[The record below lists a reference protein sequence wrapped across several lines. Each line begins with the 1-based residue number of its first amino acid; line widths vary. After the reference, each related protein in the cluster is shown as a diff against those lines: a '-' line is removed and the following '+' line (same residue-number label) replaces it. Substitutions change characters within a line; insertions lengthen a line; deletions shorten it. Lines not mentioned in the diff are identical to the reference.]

1 MNSPPLQRGLD
12 LLAAADYAAA
22 AALFTQVL
30 AVAPDNVAALIGHG
44 ECSLALGDY
53 EDARDSFEVALAHA
67 PASLP
72 AHRGIGRLLRLSGE
86 AAASAAVLQEAL
98 RLSGPDAE
106 LLFELGLSLNA
117 ANDTA
122 GAIDAYERAL
132 AVAPQ
137 HPGAL
142 VNLGLV
148 YLTQSVDLA
157 RAQQLFAT
165 ARTLYPDSV
174 AAQANYGLVLQ
185 EQGRFDL
192 ALAHYDAL
200 IAQQTETIEYRW
212 NRAVA
217 HLYLGDYARG
227 WPDYALR
234 HVRGGRDVRRE
245 FGLPEWDGENAA
257 QHQLLVYAEQGI
269 GDEIMFASCLPVL
282 AGDAA
287 GVVLECDTRLA
298 ALFARA
304 LPRIHVHGTARDGA
318 RDWLRRHPALDRQ
331 IAIGSL
337 PRLLRRSAADFPAHS
352 GYLQP
357 DVARVAAWRHRLGS
371 AGARTVGLSWRG
383 GTRKTRAGLRSLEL
397 ADFLSF
403 ANTPRCRFVCLQRGD
418 CTQEI
423 EMARS
428 AGMEI
433 LCWPEALDDLDECAA
448 LIAALD
454 LVISV
459 DNTVVHL
466 AGALGRP
473 CWTLLTHVPDWRY
486 GLQGEVMPWYP
497 SLRLF
502 RQPESRDWAP
512 VIAAVARE
520 LAAVSRG

>member
-1 MNSPPLQRGLD
+1 MTSPPLQRGLD
-12 LLAAADYAAA
+12 LLAAADYTAA
-22 AALFTQVL
+22 AALFTRVL
-30 AVAPDNVAALIGHG
+30 AMEPDNVAALIGQG

-53 EDARDSFEVALAHA
+53 EDARDNFEIALAHA
-67 PASLP
+67 PASVP
-72 AHRGIGRLLRLSGE
+72 AMRGIGRLLRLSGD
-86 AAASAAVLQEAL
+86 AAASARVLQDAL
-98 RLSGPDAE
+98 RLSAHDAE
-106 LLFELGLSLNA
+106 LFFELGLSRNA
-117 ANDTA
+117 ADDTD

-132 AVAPQ
+132 ALAPQ

-148 YLTQSVDLA
+148 YLTQSVDLE
-157 RAQQLFAT
+157 RAQQLFTT

-185 EQGRFDL
+185 ERGRFDL

-227 WPDYALR
+227 WPDYELR
-234 HVRGGRDVRRE
+234 QVRGGRDVRRD
-245 FGLPEWDGENAA
+245 FGLPQWDGENAA
-257 QHQLLVYAEQGI
+257 QHHLLVYAEQGV
-269 GDEIMFASCLPVL
+269 GDEIMFASCLSGL
-282 AGDAA
+282 AGKAA
-287 GVVLECDTRLA
+287 SVVLECDTRLA
-298 ALFARA
+298 ALFARS
-304 LPRIHVHGTARDGA
+304 LPHIHVHGAARDGG
-318 RDWLRRHPALDRQ
+318 RDWLQQHAALDRQ

-337 PRLLRRSAADFPAHS
+337 PRLLRRSAADFSAHC
-352 GYLQP
+352 GYLRP
-357 DVARVAAWRHRLGS
+357 DAARVAAWRQRLGS
-371 AGARTVGLSWRG
+371 NGAGTVGLSWRG

-397 ADFLSF
+397 ADFLPF
-403 ANTPRCRFVCLQRGD
+403 ANAPRCRFVCLQRGD
-418 CTQEI
+418 CSQEI

-428 AGMEI
+428 VGMEI
-433 LCWPEALDDLDECAA
+433 LFWPEALDDLDECAA

-454 LVISV
+454 LVVSV

-473 CWTLLTHVPDWRY
+473 CWTLLTQVPDWRY
-486 GLQGEVMPWYP
+486 GLQGDVMPWYP

-512 VIAAVARE
+512 IIAAVARE
-520 LAAVSRG
+520 LAAFTRG